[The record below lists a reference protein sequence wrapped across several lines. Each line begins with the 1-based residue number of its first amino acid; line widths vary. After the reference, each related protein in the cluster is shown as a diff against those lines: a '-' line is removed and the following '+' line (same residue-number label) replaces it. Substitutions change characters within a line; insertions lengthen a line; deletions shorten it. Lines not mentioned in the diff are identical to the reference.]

1 MIRPIRSHFFN
12 AVWFYG
18 AGIGLAIGMI
28 LGQPALS
35 LLAAFVFITAGLS
48 WLWARHALDGLHY
61 QRRISTTRAF
71 RGDLLT
77 LSFTLEN
84 RSWLPLAWVEIDEHV
99 SDRVRTR
106 NITRLPSD
114 RIGTTMIRHTTP
126 MRWKYRISWS
136 IEIECLERGSHQIG
150 PVTMRS
156 GDPFGFFTRQIS
168 IDNIES
174 FLVYPDVIPIAAL
187 DVPPDFPFG
196 ATRVNRHLLT
206 DPARVIGVRAYTPD
220 DSTRHIHWKATARL
234 QEPQVKV
241 FEPTVDLQCG
251 IFLNLDTFERYWEGI
266 DSRRAESA
274 IIAAA
279 SIASHLL
286 DSRSIVGLAANAVVA
301 GSDQNLRIPPGRDL
315 RQRESIL
322 EGLARLQP
330 MAVSSFPRLLSTTA
344 RHYPT
349 GSTIIIIACIM
360 TEPLEIAIHAVRA
373 SGQQV
378 MLVRIGDV
386 RVPDLMNLPVI
397 SLPDDLSDR
406 DRSTRHRY
414 ARTIHAGMVN

>member
-1 MIRPIRSHFFN
+1 VTRPIRSHFFN

-28 LGQPALS
+28 VGQPALS
-35 LLAAFVFITAGLS
+35 LLAAFVYITAGLS
-48 WLWARHALDGLHY
+48 WLWARYALDGLYY
-61 QRRISTTRAF
+61 QRKLSATRAF

-77 LSFTLEN
+77 VSFTMEN

-99 SDRVRTR
+99 SDRARTR
-106 NITRLPSD
+106 NLTRLPSD
-114 RIGTTMIRHTTP
+114 RIGTTMLRHTTP
-126 MRWKYRISWS
+126 MRWKYRIFWS
-136 IEIECLERGSHQIG
+136 TEIECLERGSHQIG
-150 PVTMRS
+150 PVTIRS
-156 GDPFGFFTRQIS
+156 GDPFGFFTRQIT
-168 IDNIES
+168 IDNVES
-174 FLVYPDVIPIAAL
+174 FIVYPDVVPITDL
-187 DVPPDFPFG
+187 NVPPDFPFG

-266 DSRRAESA
+266 DSRRAESG

-286 DSRSIVGLAANAVVA
+286 DQRSIVGLAANAVVA
-301 GSDQNLRIPPGRDL
+301 GSDQNLRIPPGRDH
-315 RQRESIL
+315 RQRELIL

-330 MAVSSFPRLLSTTA
+330 MAVSSFPRLLSSAA
-344 RHYPT
+344 RYYPA

-360 TEPLEIAIHAVRA
+360 TDPLVIAIQAVLER
-373 SGQQV
+373 GQRV
-378 MLVRIGDV
+378 MLVRIGDIP
-386 RVPDLMNLPVI
+386 VPNLVNLHVT
-397 SLPDDLSDR
+397 SLPEDLSTR
-406 DRSTRHRY
+406 NRTNRHRY
-414 ARTIHAGMVN
+414 ARTIHSGMVN